1 MEREVTTGMLVQAYG
16 NAAERVMQGIANRGA
31 IIASRE
37 GIILRR
43 YLQEEL
49 ILLAPWLNSYEM
61 ADLLGC
67 TRNTLFSDRGGVD
80 YNEWVQWVLDTYSG
94 TSLRERKER
103 G

>member
-1 MEREVTTGMLVQAYG
+1 MSKEVTVGMLVQAYG
-16 NAAERVMQGIANRGA
+16 NAAERVMGDI
-31 IIASRE
+31 SRR
-37 GIILRR
+37 GIIMATRDGVVLRR

-49 ILLAPWLNSYEM
+49 LLLAPWLNSYEM

-67 TRNTLFSDRGGVD
+67 TRNTLAAHRGGGSYRD
-80 YNEWVQWVLDTYSG
+80 WVQWVLDTYSG